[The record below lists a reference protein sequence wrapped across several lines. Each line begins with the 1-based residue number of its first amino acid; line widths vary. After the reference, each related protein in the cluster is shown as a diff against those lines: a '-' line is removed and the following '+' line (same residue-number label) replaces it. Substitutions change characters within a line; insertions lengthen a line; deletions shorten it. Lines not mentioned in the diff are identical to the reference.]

1 MPGLRLY
8 RYVDIKTDKGKYLRR
23 DILPLFGFGGLDY
36 VIAASL
42 FYMEVVKVGIA
53 VGGDYVGAGAE
64 DTRLGSYPCAGH
76 YGTVGAER
84 CEIIAVEAVGISAC
98 VVVDELHAEPHRG
111 LL

>member
-1 MPGLRLY
+1 
-8 RYVDIKTDKGKYLRR
+8 
-23 DILPLFGFGGLDY
+23 
-36 VIAASL
+36 
-42 FYMEVVKVGIA
+42 MEVVKVGIA

-76 YGTVGAER
+76 YGAVGAER

-98 VVVDELHAEPHRG
+98 VVVDELHAEPHWG